1 MREKIYK
8 KTDECLKLNDD
19 MLEVKNNLSR
29 ELALSNQKNEF
40 YSKRINELQNSM
52 ERQQKNNEDKMVSQ
66 KEEII
71 AEQRDTLS
79 RLKGE
84 RDQLD
89 GRYDAKKKHLK
100 EMEQEYT
107 LKVSDLEKQVAV
119 LLEKNANITSKK
131 NEFERKLTLDSS

>member
-1 MREKIYK
+1 MKDKIYK
-8 KTDECLKLNDD
+8 KTDECLKVNDD
-19 MLEVKNNLSR
+19 MLEIKNNLSR

-52 ERQQKNNEDKMVSQ
+52 DRQQKNNEDKMVSQ

-79 RLKGE
+79 RLKAE

-107 LKVSDLEKQVAV
+107 LKVTDLEKQVAV

-131 NEFERKLTLDSS
+131 NDFERKLTQDSS